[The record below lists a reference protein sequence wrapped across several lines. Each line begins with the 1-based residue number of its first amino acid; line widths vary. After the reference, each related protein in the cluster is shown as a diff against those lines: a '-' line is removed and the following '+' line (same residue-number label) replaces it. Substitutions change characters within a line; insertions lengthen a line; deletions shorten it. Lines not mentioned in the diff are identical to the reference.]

1 MVLFFSMYIAV
12 FNWKHIFTYCLFR
25 NKDILFIFTK
35 AMKTHYSFFLLG
47 DVVLK
52 DLLIKESALDILDL
66 PIRLEYGRLGL

>member
-1 MVLFFSMYIAV
+1 
-12 FNWKHIFTYCLFR
+12 
-25 NKDILFIFTK
+25 
-35 AMKTHYSFFLLG
+35 MKTHYSFFLLG

>member
-1 MVLFFSMYIAV
+1 MYIAV
-12 FNWKHIFTYCLFR
+12 FNWKHISTYYLFR